1 MHRDID
7 PFYSGID
14 TAVMHTEMTV
24 WDNPRAIA
32 IRGSKVALSLM
43 RYVRHVSIRKGALF
57 VGEKPPS
64 TGTPSQLIDRIE
76 LSDACWVSTPVLALN
91 PGLVAIIGARGS
103 GKTALADMLAMG
115 CDAIGGEH
123 ADESRPS
130 SSFLARAIDL
140 LGDAKVETTWRAG
153 DPTIRSLDGSTTPDV
168 TYPRARYLSQQFV
181 EDLCSSH
188 GLNDGLLREI
198 ERVIYD
204 AHSLLDRDGALDFS
218 DLLEQRAQRFRQARK
233 REEEAIAQLSDRI
246 GAELEKSRQV
256 SDLESDIATK
266 KKQVKAYSEDRSK
279 LVAKGNEQRVA
290 RLNAVMEAADKVR
303 GFLHFFSS
311 QEQSLLALQDEVQ
324 SLRQNE
330 APEMLRR
337 SQERHAASRLKT
349 DDWDPF
355 KIDYTG
361 DVDTQIEGYLKACR
375 SSAKRWRGTTVPQP
389 ENPEASLIET
399 AVNLEQ
405 QPLGLLESETTCQRR
420 TKTTALAGE
429 KVRQFDRHRFVHR
442 PA

>member
-1 MHRDID
+1 MNNQFKGECAWEDYLTALESSDPPIRALAVTDYYLTGTYEHVVAAKYAGRLSAIDLIFPNIELRLDVGTTKGRWVNIHLLVCPDDADHVVKANRFLKTLTFRAHAEVFSCTPDDLKSLGKASDIEIVDDVAALRHGAEQFKVGFEQLREEYEKSAWAQSNILIAVAGNENDGTSGVRDGADATLRKEMDKFAHIIFASSPAQRDFWLGRKVSVSRDELIERYGGLKPCLHGSDAHGNDSVGQPESDRYSWIKGGLEFDALRQACID
-7 PFYSGID
+7 PEG
-14 TAVMHTEMTV
+14 
-24 WDNPRAIA
+24 RA
-32 IRGSKVALSLM
+32 
-43 RYVRHVSIRKGALF
+43 F

-91 PGLVAIIGARGS
+91 PGLVAIIGAHGS

-115 CDAIGGEH
+115 CDAISGEH

-218 DLLEQRAQRFRQARK
+218 DLLE
-233 REEEAIAQLSDRI
+233 LSI
-246 GAELEKSRQV
+246 
-256 SDLESDIATK
+256 
-266 KKQVKAYSEDRSK
+266 
-279 LVAKGNEQRVA
+279 
-290 RLNAVMEAADKVR
+290 
-303 GFLHFFSS
+303 
-311 QEQSLLALQDEVQ
+311 
-324 SLRQNE
+324 
-330 APEMLRR
+330 
-337 SQERHAASRLKT
+337 
-349 DDWDPF
+349 
-355 KIDYTG
+355 
-361 DVDTQIEGYLKACR
+361 
-375 SSAKRWRGTTVPQP
+375 
-389 ENPEASLIET
+389 
-399 AVNLEQ
+399 
-405 QPLGLLESETTCQRR
+405 
-420 TKTTALAGE
+420 
-429 KVRQFDRHRFVHR
+429 